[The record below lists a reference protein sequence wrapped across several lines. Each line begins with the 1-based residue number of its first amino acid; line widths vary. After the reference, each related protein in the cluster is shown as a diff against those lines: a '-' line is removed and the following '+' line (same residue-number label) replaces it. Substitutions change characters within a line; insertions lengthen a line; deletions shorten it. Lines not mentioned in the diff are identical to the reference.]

1 MQECI
6 RFLEHSVHHLES
18 GDEAL
23 HNLLVALYVSHKPDD
38 IIPYLTSGILNIY
51 LLCIK
56 DLSCGLELELNSL
69 QPREYLA
76 AGLDHGRPP
85 GFALLLQLKM
95 FTGKVTVIWLCL

>member
-23 HNLLVALYVSHKPDD
+23 HNLLVALYVSHKPDN

-51 LLCIK
+51 NYASRIWVVA
-56 DLSCGLELELNSL
+56 LNWNL
-69 QPREYLA
+69 ILFNQEN
-76 AGLDHGRPP
+76 
-85 GFALLLQLKM
+85 
-95 FTGKVTVIWLCL
+95 I